1 MEELRNRECI
11 PNYKDSV
18 MKFCLYASR
27 VAEYTRQL
35 EAGLKN
41 IDVKDFAYASTML
54 KCYKNFLLQDKEEL
68 GLTDGLSF
76 MEDNRF
82 FGFEIKDGRFV
93 GDAEKVFPIIDKW
106 LDGFP
111 ESANHY
117 QYEVSCLVMCMAHPE
132 IYNELGEGPSDD
144 DLAA

>member
-1 MEELRNRECI
+1 MEDLKNRDVI
-11 PNYKDSV
+11 PLYKDSC
-18 MKFCLYASR
+18 MKFCLYAAR

-35 EAGLKN
+35 EAGLKD
-41 IDVKDFAYASTML
+41 IDRKDFVYAGSML
-54 KCYKNFLLQDKEEL
+54 ASYKNYLLEDKEAL

-82 FGFEIKDGRFV
+82 FGFEIKDGRFI
-93 GDAEKVFPIIDKW
+93 GDADKVFPVIDKW

-117 QYEVSCLVMCMAHPE
+117 QYEVSCLVM
-132 IYNELGEGPSDD
+132 
-144 DLAA
+144 